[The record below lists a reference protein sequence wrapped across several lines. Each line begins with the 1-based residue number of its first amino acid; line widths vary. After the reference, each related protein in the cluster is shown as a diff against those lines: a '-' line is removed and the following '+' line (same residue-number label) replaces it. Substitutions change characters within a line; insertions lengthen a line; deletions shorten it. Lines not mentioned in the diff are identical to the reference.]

1 MAQDSYKDI
10 LGFTWKKENGKYVQY
25 RGDGSRTGKI
35 KDAKNFKAFKVEATE
50 KKKTNSNASQ
60 KNRPTRGSGAKKRNY
75 VKPKITNP
83 NKPKTWK
90 VGDTF
95 NGVVNKDGSLSR
107 VMRRRVGKK
116 WIDPPKLV
124 YTGTKW
130 VSPEAYKKITPDRV
144 GKIDKYSKEYRFAK
158 QINESVGRENK
169 KDNNTLKIN
178 KKKEKVVEENN
189 NKVVEENNNKVVE
202 NNNNKVVEENKEKSK
217 YPEVTQKQLDKKIA
231 EIKNKNNKVVSKN
244 DKLKIKKG
252 SAKNWIKTKKG
263 FARRGT
269 PMARRAEEREKAR
282 KRLAAKGYM
291 KNK

>member
-1 MAQDSYKDI
+1 
-10 LGFTWKKENGKYVQY
+10 
-25 RGDGSRTGKI
+25 
-35 KDAKNFKAFKVEATE
+35 TE

-189 NKVVEENNNKVVE
+189 NKVVE
-202 NNNNKVVEENKEKSK
+202 NNNKVVEENKEKSK

>member
-144 GKIDKYSKEYRFAK
+144 GKIDKYSKE
-158 QINESVGRENK
+158 
-169 KDNNTLKIN
+169 
-178 KKKEKVVEENN
+178 
-189 NKVVEENNNKVVE
+189 
-202 NNNNKVVEENKEKSK
+202 
-217 YPEVTQKQLDKKIA
+217 
-231 EIKNKNNKVVSKN
+231 
-244 DKLKIKKG
+244 
-252 SAKNWIKTKKG
+252 
-263 FARRGT
+263 
-269 PMARRAEEREKAR
+269 
-282 KRLAAKGYM
+282 
-291 KNK
+291 